1 MEQKRMTELQKQARE
16 IRKKL
21 GLRGYA
27 KFMGAVVGVY
37 KELCADCRISGLAFE
52 EMCPVCKEMA
62 KEKLKKWT

>member
-1 MEQKRMTELQKQARE
+1 MSELQEQARE

-37 KELCADCRISGLAFE
+37 QKLCEPCKVSGLPFE
-52 EMCPVCKEMA
+52 EMCSECKEMA
-62 KEKLKKWT
+62 REKLKKWT